1 MALGVVMA
9 LLLFDIDGTLLRPL
23 GLGHRA
29 FHDAVHSLY
38 GRAPEKAPFPY
49 AGLLDTEIAARTLA
63 GMGLPHDEAATKAL
77 LEAYVACLEKSV
89 PPPHE
94 ECLCPGVPEI
104 LDEASS
110 RGHHV
115 ALLTGNLHAGARIKL
130 RFCGL
135 LGQFRMDAGGET
147 LLGAFAD
154 DAAERSQLVPVA
166 VDRCRRRFRRD
177 FPPSET
183 WIVGDSPRD
192 VQAARASGIRC
203 AAVATGFTELEN
215 LRSLDPDLAIAD
227 LRQSE
232 AFFAAVRRMAA

>member
-38 GRAPEKAPFPY
+38 GRAPEKAPFSY
-49 AGLLDTEIAARTLA
+49 AGLLDTEIAVRTLA
-63 GMGLPHDEAATKAL
+63 DMGLPHDGAATRKL
-77 LEAYVACLEKSV
+77 LEAYVSCLGKSL
-89 PPPHE
+89 PPPRE

-130 RFCGL
+130 GFCGL
-135 LGQFRMDAGGET
+135 LDHFREEAGEGG

-154 DAAERSQLVPVA
+154 DAAERPQLVPVA
-166 VDRCRRRFRRD
+166 MDRCRRQFRRD
-177 FPPSET
+177 FLPGET

-192 VQAARASGIRC
+192 VETARVSRIRC
-203 AAVATGFTELEN
+203 AAVATGFTELQD
-215 LRSLDPDLAIAD
+215 LRSLGPDLAISD
-227 LRQSE
+227 LCQSE
-232 AFFAAVRRMAA
+232 AFFSAVQRIAA